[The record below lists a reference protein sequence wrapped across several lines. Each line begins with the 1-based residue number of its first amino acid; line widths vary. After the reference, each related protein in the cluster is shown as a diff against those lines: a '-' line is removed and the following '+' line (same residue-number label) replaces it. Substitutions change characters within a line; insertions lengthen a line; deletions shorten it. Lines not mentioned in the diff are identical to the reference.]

1 MNYDVTIKS
10 IINQLLPYSRCGQN
24 MCQVEKMS
32 NLYKNI
38 NDHLIIWL
46 PIIFFASFIL
56 ITEL

>member
-1 MNYDVTIKS
+1 MLVLSVVTILKVRS
-10 IINQLLPYSRCGQN
+10 KL
-24 MCQVEKMS
+24 CQVDKIS